1 MEDMEPE
8 EETQELSREDVLKMN
23 RMNNRYSK
31 RQIEQF
37 IEAHMDGGQAVVG
50 KGFVQNDEEFEKL
63 ILAYDYA
70 SKKGKQISGCR
81 REYGAGGGRTVQLS
95 GTGV

>member
-37 IEAHMDGGQAVVG
+37 IEAHMDGGQAVVR
-50 KGFVQNDEEFEKL
+50 KRFCPK
-63 ILAYDYA
+63 
-70 SKKGKQISGCR
+70 
-81 REYGAGGGRTVQLS
+81 
-95 GTGV
+95 